1 MGAGKSKPYRF
12 TPAAVQDLEDI
23 WEFSAQ
29 RWSPVQADKYLTRMV
44 SAFERIAANPRM
56 VRERREYTPPVR
68 VYRYESHVIIFM
80 DEADHIA
87 IIRVRHG
94 SEDWASDPDAAGID

>member
-1 MGAGKSKPYRF
+1 MSAGRSKPYRF
-12 TPAAVQDLEDI
+12 TPAALQDLEEI

-29 RWSPVQADKYLTRMV
+29 RWSPAQADKYLTRMV

-68 VYRYESHVIIFM
+68 IYRHESHLIIFT
-80 DEADHIA
+80 EQADHIA
-87 IIRVRHG
+87 VIRVRHG
-94 SEDWASDPDAAGID
+94 GEDWANDPGAVGID